1 MTRFAGK
8 QVIVTG
14 GSRGLGRAIA
24 LAFAAEGAHVWV
36 GYISR
41 RDAAEEVVGAART
54 AGGTGTA
61 LAIDVT
67 DNASVTGAIAR
78 VTEGGLR
85 IDVLVNSAGVSRNN
99 LFALS
104 DPADWEDPLRVNLGG
119 ALRVSRAVLRPM
131 LAAGRGSI
139 IHIGSVA
146 GERASPGQAGYSASK
161 GGVTALTRTLAAELA
176 PRGIRVNAVVPGLCA
191 AGMAQRFDRR
201 QVDDKVARIPL
212 GRPGTADE
220 VAAAVLFLAS
230 DAASYIVGHALVV
243 DGGMS
248 L

>member
-1 MTRFAGK
+1 MKRFDGK
-8 QVIVTG
+8 NVIVTG
-14 GSRGLGRAIA
+14 ASRGLGRAIA
-24 LAFAAEGAHVWV
+24 LGFAAEGAHVWI
-36 GYISR
+36 GYLAR
-41 RDAAEEVVGAART
+41 VEAAEEVVKEAR
-54 AGGTGTA
+54 AGGGDATA

-67 DNASVTGAIAR
+67 DGTSVTAAIAR
-78 VTEGGLR
+78 ATEGRGC
-85 IDVLVNSAGVSRNN
+85 DVLVNSAGVARNN

-104 DPADWEDPLRVNLGG
+104 NPDDWEEPLRVNLGG
-119 ALRVSRAVLRPM
+119 ALRVSRAVLRSM

-176 PRGIRVNAVVPGLCA
+176 PRGIRVNAVVPGMCA

-201 QVDDKVARIPL
+201 HVEDKLARIPI
-212 GRPGTADE
+212 GRAGTAEE

-243 DGGMS
+243 DGGMT

>member
-24 LAFAAEGAHVWV
+24 LGFAAEGAHVWV
-36 GYISR
+36 GFVSR
-41 RDAAEEVVGAART
+41 PDAAEETVQAAHA

-67 DNASVTGAIAR
+67 DNASVTVAIAR
-78 VTEGGLR
+78 AIGDGR
-85 IDVLVNSAGVSRNN
+85 GCDVLVNSAGVSRNN

-104 DPADWEDPLRVNLGG
+104 EPEDWEEPLRVNLGG

-161 GGVTALTRTLAAELA
+161 GGVSALTRTLAAELA
-176 PRGIRVNAVVPGLCA
+176 PRGIRVNAVVPGMCA

-201 QVDDKVARIPL
+201 QVDDKVSRIPL
-212 GRPGTADE
+212 GRAGTADE

>member
-1 MTRFAGK
+1 MTRFSGK

-24 LAFAAEGAHVWV
+24 LGFAAEGAHVWV
-36 GYISR
+36 GFVSR
-41 RDAAEEVVGAART
+41 PDAAEETVQAAHA
-54 AGGTGTA
+54 AGGTATA

-67 DNASVTGAIAR
+67 DNASVTVAIAR
-78 VTEGGLR
+78 ATGDGR
-85 IDVLVNSAGVSRNN
+85 GCDVLVNSAGVSRNN

-104 DPADWEDPLRVNLGG
+104 EPEDWEEPLRVNLGG

-161 GGVTALTRTLAAELA
+161 GGVSALTRTLAAELA
-176 PRGIRVNAVVPGLCA
+176 PRGIRVNAVVPGMCA

-201 QVDDKVARIPL
+201 QVDDKVGRIPL
-212 GRPGTADE
+212 GRAGTADE

>member
-1 MTRFAGK
+1 MKRFVGK
-8 QVIVTG
+8 NVIVTG

-24 LAFAAEGAHVWV
+24 LGFAGEGAHVWV
-36 GYISR
+36 GYVSR
-41 RDAAEEVVGAART
+41 ADAAEETVQAARA
-54 AGGTGTA
+54 AGGEATP

-67 DNASVTGAIAR
+67 DGASVTAAIAR
-78 VTEGGLR
+78 ATADGRGC
-85 IDVLVNSAGVSRNN
+85 DVLVNSAGVSRNQ

-104 DPADWEDPLRVNLGG
+104 DPEDWEQPLRVNLGG

-161 GGVTALTRTLAAELA
+161 GGVSALTRTLAAELA
-176 PRGIRVNAVVPGLCA
+176 PRGIRVNAVVPGMCA

-212 GRPGTADE
+212 GRAGTADE